1 MKRRSSPLTEHLKS
15 VDYFVLFSALGM
27 TALGVLTLAGAANV
41 LGTRYAIL
49 QAATAG
55 AGLIAAFVISLFDY
69 EEVVN
74 RLWLPFSILSVG
86 LIVAVILFG
95 TSPDGSQN
103 NWIAIPGVPFNI
115 QPSEFVKI
123 TFVMVYAKHI
133 SVVRDRINKITSVI
147 GLALHA
153 GVIFGLLLISG
164 DLGSALVYVAIAAVM
179 LYAGGLSLWY
189 FAAAALVIVVAFPYI
204 WPHLDEYQQMRILC
218 GFNPELDPVK
228 YGYNAIMSRK
238 AISAGGFRGAGLD
251 GGTVWPQV
259 PIAYADFLYCVLAEK
274 LGFFGTAAYM
284 VLMAVMIVRLI
295 VLARRA
301 RKSMG
306 SLIIMGFAAMMIAQ
320 AVENIGMCL
329 AMLPVVGITL
339 PFFSYG
345 GSSMLSMYLSLGVI
359 ESIASH
365 NVKYYFEREER

>member
-1 MKRRSSPLTEHLKS
+1 MKSL
-15 VDYFVLFSALGM
+15 DYIVLLSAVGM
-27 TALGVLTLAGAANV
+27 TLLSVLTLAGAANV

-49 QAATAG
+49 QAATAFVG
-55 AGLIAAFVISLFDY
+55 IVFALVISFFDY
-69 EEVVN
+69 EEVIN
-74 RLWLPFSILSVG
+74 RLWIPFSIASVVM
-86 LIVAVILFG
+86 IVAVILFG

-103 NWIAIPGVPFNI
+103 NWIEIPGVPFNI
-115 QPSEFVKI
+115 QPSEFVKL

-133 SVVRDRINKITSVI
+133 SVVKEKINKITSVI
-147 GLALHA
+147 GLAVHA

-164 DLGSALVYVAIAAVM
+164 DLGSALVYVAITAFM

-189 FAAAALVIVVAFPYI
+189 FAAALVLVVIAFPYI

-218 GFNPELDPVK
+218 GFNPELDPIK

-238 AISAGGFRGAGLD
+238 AVAAGGFRGAGFD

-259 PIAYADFLYCVLAEK
+259 PVAYADFLYCVLAEK
-274 LGFFGTAAYM
+274 FGFFGTATYM
-284 VLMAVMIVRLI
+284 ILMLAMVIRLI
-295 VLARRA
+295 ILARRA

-306 SLIIMGFAAMMIAQ
+306 TYIIIGFAGMMIAQ
-320 AVENIGMCL
+320 AIENIGMCL

-345 GSSMLSMYLSLGVI
+345 GSSMLSMYLSVGVI